1 LGWSIKT
8 GRERQVP
15 LVPELAALLRHVI
28 GPRKNGPVFLQGRFW
43 GSDVAPVLAGTR
55 RALGR
60 AAAERL
66 AAARDQSGRPPTR
79 REEAQVLAKIW
90 RDAGATD
97 EDRVRSSF
105 IRIARRAGLEAS
117 CPKSWRHTFAT
128 LLQQANVEVLV
139 RQITLGHKPASP
151 EDSVL
156 GMTAHYT
163 HTTPELVRSEIE
175 RALRLRPQS
184 LALINTWLERHA
196 KQHGGST

>member
-1 LGWSIKT
+1 
-8 GRERQVP
+8 
-15 LVPELAALLRHVI
+15 
-28 GPRKNGPVFLQGRFW
+28 
-43 GSDVAPVLAGTR
+43 VAT
-55 RALGR
+55 
-60 AAAERL
+60 
-66 AAARDQSGRPPTR
+66 ARDQTGHPPTR

-97 EDRVRSSF
+97 EDRVRNSF
-105 IRIARRAGLEAS
+105 IRIAKRIDLEAT

-156 GMTAHYT
+156 GMTTHYT

-175 RALRLRPQS
+175 RALRLRPVS
-184 LALINTWLERHA
+184 LALIHAWLERHA
-196 KQHGGST
+196 QQHGG